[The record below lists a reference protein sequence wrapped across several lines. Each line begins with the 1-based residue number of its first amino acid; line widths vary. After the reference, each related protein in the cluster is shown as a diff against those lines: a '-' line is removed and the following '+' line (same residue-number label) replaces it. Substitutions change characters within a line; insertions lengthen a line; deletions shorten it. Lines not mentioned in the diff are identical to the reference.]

1 MTVSYELL
9 SVLVIII
16 GQALFIAY
24 KIGKFEEKL
33 VTIENKQEKHNN
45 FIERLTIVEQSTKSA
60 HNRIDDLNGG
70 KQGK

>member
-1 MTVSYELL
+1 MNVSYELL

-60 HNRIDDLNGG
+60 HNRIDDMRDNA
-70 KQGK
+70 